1 MSAIRVLHGAPDDS
15 ELAALVA
22 VLSAASA
29 ARARPRRAP
38 ERSVWGDPA
47 WRAREPRAAEGAW
60 RMSGL
65 PH

>member
-1 MSAIRVLHGAPDDS
+1 VSAIRVVHGDPDDG

-22 VLSAASA
+22 VLQA
-29 ARARPRRAP
+29 ARVAREPATP
-38 ERSVWGDPA
+38 GPSVWGDPA
-47 WRAREPRAAEGAW
+47 WRAREPRAAVEAW

>member
-1 MSAIRVLHGAPDDS
+1 MSAIRVVHGAPDDC

-22 VLSAASA
+22 VLQAVRVAREPAVPGSSA
-29 ARARPRRAP
+29 
-38 ERSVWGDPA
+38 WGDPA
-47 WRAREPRAAEGAW
+47 WRAREPRAATGAW